1 MMAPRLNPGSNA
13 HSVSAMYS
21 SATKRSS
28 GPQSP
33 ASHRPSVIFWDKI
46 LNLGRTGYAASASE
60 TLAKDKKG
68 TFVGGGTRVSSRV
81 DKASV
86 ENSGNALSNAGTD
99 AVVQASGLAR
109 PARRVSL
116 TRPNV
121 SSSQSSARDAP
132 ASSEAPPAP
141 NVIALGSGPRR
152 FRFARYSSTEVRS
165 RSNASAAPGSVAE
178 AKLAPHHGVAAKAQP
193 TRKSL
198 RGCHRCPKRFASFEE
213 PALRDLAIA
222 TSAAS
227 PAAQT
232 SASRTSI
239 ASVCLTTPT

>member
-132 ASSEAPPAP
+132 ASSATPAP

-193 TRKSL
+193 TRKSD
-198 RGCHRCPKRFASFEE
+198 RGCHRCPARLSESPCRDFAM
-213 PALRDLAIA
+213 A